1 MHTAHYLDAG
11 AYLNHG
17 AVASLLPA
25 EQLTA
30 TVYTH
35 RDAERVLAGAPAERV
50 VAVRPTGLASSYA
63 LTQRPLTAVALAT
76 LSAKER
82 QVLAGETDIDIGTFE
97 WLQIGRATTRSQNH
111 SLAEY

>member
-1 MHTAHYLDAG
+1 MHIEHYTGAG

-17 AVASLLPA
+17 AVIPLLPA

-35 RDAERVLAGAPAERV
+35 RDAERVLTDAPGDRV
-50 VAVRPTGLASSYA
+50 IAVRPTGLASSYA
-63 LTQRPLTAVALAT
+63 LTQRPLTAVALET
-76 LSAKER
+76 LSAQER
-82 QVLAGETDIDIGTFE
+82 QVLAEETDIDIGTFE
-97 WLQIGRATTRSQNH
+97 WLQIGRATTPSQNH